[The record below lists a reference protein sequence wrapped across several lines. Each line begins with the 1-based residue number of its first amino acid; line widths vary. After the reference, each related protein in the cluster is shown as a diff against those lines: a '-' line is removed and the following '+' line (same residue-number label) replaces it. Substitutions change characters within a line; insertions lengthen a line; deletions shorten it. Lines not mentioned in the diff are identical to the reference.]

1 MSASLLAGYRVT
13 QRYEGKGEAKVLI
26 EEVDVRTPDKVAAL
40 ATLGGLAGLG
50 FLARWLNW

>member
-1 MSASLLAGYRVT
+1 MFPRPRPDPADR
-13 QRYEGKGEAKVLI
+13 LI
-26 EEVDVRTPDKVAAL
+26 FAAL